1 MILLDQLLGVDA
13 IFRFPCVVAVGIS
26 FPFKEV
32 LQLSLSS
39 FEPVID
45 NSFHLVFV
53 FASDQFGWWSDEIGP
68 MRGHF
73 AIG

>member
-13 IFRFPCVVAVGIS
+13 IFRFPRVVTVGIS

-39 FEPVID
+39 LEPVID
-45 NSFHLVFV
+45 DSFHFVFV
-53 FASDQFGWWSDEIGP
+53 FASDQFGWRSDEIG
-68 MRGHF
+68 
-73 AIG
+73 AV